1 MLVAVSGTIGAGKS
15 TFCAHLGS
23 HLGFGIVP
31 EPVSDNPYLSDFY
44 ENPARW
50 AFAAQVFMVT
60 HRFRRYLDV
69 STAKG
74 GFLLD
79 RCLFE
84 DYVFAEVCKDMGY
97 LTLREWDTYC
107 ALQESFLE
115 VVPPPEAIVYLRVS
129 PETAARR
136 IASRA
141 RGFEQSGVTI
151 DYLRRLHQS
160 YEGWVERMQE
170 VTTVLAVDWSEFGDV
185 AEVAKALPEGCRQFH
200 I

>member
-15 TFCAHLGS
+15 TFCEDLGANI
-23 HLGFGIVP
+23 GFGVVP
-31 EPVSDNPYLSDFY
+31 EPVSDNPYLQDFY
-44 ENPARW
+44 TEPERW

-69 STAKG
+69 SKAEG

-97 LTLREWDTYC
+97 LTRREWDTYC

-115 VVPPPEAIVYLRVS
+115 VVKPPDVIVYLRIT

-141 RGFEQSGVTI
+141 RGMESGVSI
-151 DYLRRLHQS
+151 DYLRRLHHS
-160 YEGWVERMQE
+160 YEGWIDRMRSLTHVIE
-170 VTTVLAVDWSEFGDV
+170 VDWSNFGDV
-185 AEVAKALPEGCRQFH
+185 SEVAKSLPEGCRQFH

>member
-15 TFCAHLGS
+15 TFCDHLGS
-23 HLGFGIVP
+23 HIGFGIVP
-31 EPVSDNPYLSDFY
+31 EPVSDNPYLEDFY
-44 ENPARW
+44 EDPERW

-69 STAKG
+69 AKAKG

-97 LTLREWDTYC
+97 FTMREWDTYC

-115 VVPPPEAIVYLRVS
+115 VVPPPDAIVYLRVS

-136 IASRA
+136 IAARA
-141 RGFEQSGVTI
+141 RGLESGVSI
-151 DYLRRLHQS
+151 DYLRRLHNS
-160 YEGWVERMQE
+160 YEGWVSRMTDL
-170 VTTVLAVDWSEFGDV
+170 TTVVEVDWSDFGDV
-185 AEVAKALPEGCRQFH
+185 SEVAQALPERCRQVQV
-200 I
+200 